1 MNSVVVANTLEAM
14 VPAVDGTGA
23 KVLGQELTV
32 NGTVVG
38 VATLP
43 ATVSHA
49 LVSVKTN
56 DVLMRFD
63 GVDPVAGGA
72 GTILAKGS
80 LTPFR
85 RAAVNAMRFV
95 EAVGSAAGAV
105 HVAPVNYAG

>member
-1 MNSVVVANTLEAM
+1 MNGVIVANTLEAM

-38 VATLP
+38 VATLA

-56 DVLMRFD
+56 DVLMRMD
-63 GVDPVAGGA
+63 GTDP
-72 GTILAKGS
+72 
-80 LTPFR
+80 
-85 RAAVNAMRFV
+85 
-95 EAVGSAAGAV
+95 AAGA
-105 HVAPVNYAG
+105 AGLVLA